1 MKKDNFE
8 IKIEGL
14 KYGSYSKELNDI
26 DYRTAVKIYCETQQ
40 KFKGIDCDVIL
51 YRVSIDSET
60 GKKTRKLEY
69 KNHIGQN
76 TIIDNKL
83 RQVLK
88 IFKEIEDIKQFHRET
103 SYTGTNEFNDV
114 RHVIELGHTND
125 LSPEECKK
133 IFNSIRDKALVRR
146 HSKSEYELIKEI
158 NDEFGHIQIKTKNV
172 LDKCRKIR
180 HNSKTA
186 KAINNAAVA
195 DEKYKNTLQLLLKE
209 YI

>member
-14 KYGSYSKELNDI
+14 KYGSYSKEL
-26 DYRTAVKIYCETQQ
+26 
-40 KFKGIDCDVIL
+40 
-51 YRVSIDSET
+51 
-60 GKKTRKLEY
+60 
-69 KNHIGQN
+69 
-76 TIIDNKL
+76 
-83 RQVLK
+83 
-88 IFKEIEDIKQFHRET
+88 
-103 SYTGTNEFNDV
+103 
-114 RHVIELGHTND
+114 
-125 LSPEECKK
+125 
-133 IFNSIRDKALVRR
+133 
-146 HSKSEYELIKEI
+146 

-195 DEKYKNTLQLLLKE
+195 DEKYKNTLQSLLKE